1 METALKKIKTLLKSN
16 WYVIVII
23 ALGIFL
29 LLLPSD
35 SNAPEEEA
43 IVTQPPTNL
52 QQELSQILSQIQG
65 VGQVQVLLTVAEG
78 ERFVYQTDES
88 STSIDT
94 VIVSDENRV
103 ESGLICQVIPPT
115 YRGAIVV
122 CQGAD
127 RPEVQLK
134 VVEAVSKVTG
144 LGSDRITVL
153 KMK

>member
-1 METALKKIKTLLKSN
+1 MEATMKKITMFLKSN

-29 LLLPSD
+29 LLFPSG
-35 SNAPEEEA
+35 SSTPKETTVA
-43 IVTQPPTNL
+43 TQPKMDL
-52 QQELSQILSQIQG
+52 QQELSQILSKIQG
-65 VGQVQVLLTVAEG
+65 VGDVQVLLTVAEG

-88 STSIDT
+88 GASIDT
-94 VIVSDENRV
+94 VIISDENRV

-127 RPEVQLK
+127 RPEVQLR

-144 LGSDRITVL
+144 LGADRIVVL

>member
-43 IVTQPPTNL
+43 IVTQPSTNL

-88 STSIDT
+88 GTSIDT

>member
-1 METALKKIKTLLKSN
+1 METALKKMKTLLKSN

-29 LLLPSD
+29 LLLPSGTD
-35 SNAPEEEA
+35 APEEEA

>member
-1 METALKKIKTLLKSN
+1 MESALKKLTAFLKAN

-23 ALGIFL
+23 GVGVFL
-29 LLLPSD
+29 LLLPFGT
-35 SNAPEEEA
+35 NEGEEPLEK
-43 IVTQPPTNL
+43 TPQTRDL
-52 QQELSQILSQIQG
+52 QQELTQILSQIQG
-65 VGQVQVLLTVAEG
+65 VGDVQVLLTVAEG
-78 ERFVYQTDES
+78 ERFVYQTDENG
-88 STSIDT
+88 TSIDT

-103 ESGLICQVIPPT
+103 ESGLICQVIPPS
-115 YRGAIVV
+115 YRGAIIV

-127 RPEVQLK
+127 RPEVQLR